1 VHDETIC
8 AELAGAGAYSHS
20 RLMAIRTLWMIP
32 AVFVAWTAPAA
43 ADGSALPNSQ
53 TEDPAETEIGL
64 SLITAFGA
72 GGRFEDNA
80 INRYGLGLGVRVG
93 VTLGAPRLY
102 LGGSFIRFI
111 GGRDQ
116 SGEFYTST
124 LDAEVGY
131 EVRLLDELLVI
142 RPQLGLGVAQT
153 VTIQSDNRGYPLAL
167 HGAPGILLGAR
178 LSPVLISA
186 EVRRDLVPG
195 EWSNAVTFMFAAGAA
210 F

>member
-1 VHDETIC
+1 MIC
-8 AELAGAGAYSHS
+8 AELVGAGAYSHNL
-20 RLMAIRTLWMIP
+20 LMAIRTIWIIP
-32 AVFVAWTAPAA
+32 AAFVAWTARAA
-43 ADGSALPNSQ
+43 ADVAGPPNSQ
-53 TEDPAETEIGL
+53 TEDPAEAEIGV

-80 INRYGLGLGVRVG
+80 INRYGLGFGVRAG

-111 GGRDQ
+111 GGQDQ

-131 EVRLLDELLVI
+131 EFRLLDEILVI

-153 VTIQSDNRGYPLAL
+153 VTIQSDNEGYPLAL
-167 HGAPGILLGAR
+167 HGAPGFLLGVR
-178 LSPVLISA
+178 LAPVIISA

-195 EWSNAVTFMFAAGAA
+195 EWSNAATFMVAAGAA